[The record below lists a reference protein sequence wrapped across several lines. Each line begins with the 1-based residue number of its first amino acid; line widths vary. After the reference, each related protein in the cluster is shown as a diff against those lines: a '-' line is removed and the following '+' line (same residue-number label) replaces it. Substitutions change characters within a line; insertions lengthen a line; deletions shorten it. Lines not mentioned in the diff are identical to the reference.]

1 MLLDPYYTQQD
12 NIITITAEQACVFAK
27 KECEDFNPIHDKD
40 SKRFCIPGDLLF
52 SLALK
57 EYGASESMSFTFT
70 NMVKDSVPLTFP
82 ECADEVQITTE
93 QGKSVLE
100 ISKSGEKNSNPDFI
114 DSLIK
119 NYVLFSGQNFPGLLM
134 PLLEKHQVMF
144 NPEKPLVMYN
154 SMSFKFDHLDVKN
167 HIHVKLADTYLEVE
181 KKRGNFF
188 LHFDILDGDE
198 VIGRGIKTMVVAG
211 LRPYEHDAIIGCCDR
226 YLARRNDFEKNC

>member
-1 MLLDPYYTQQD
+1 MLLDPYYAQQD
-12 NIITITAEQACVFAK
+12 NFITITAEQACTFAK
-27 KECEDFNPIHDKD
+27 KECQDFNPIHDRD

-57 EYGASESMSFTFT
+57 EYGASESMHFTFT
-70 NMVKDSVPLTFP
+70 NMVKDNVPLNFP
-82 ECADEVQITTE
+82 KENGDEIEITNE

-100 ISKSGEKNSNPDFI
+100 ITKTGKSNNNPDFI

-119 NYVLFSGQNFPGLLM
+119 NYVLFSGQNFPTLLM

-154 SMSFKFDHLDVKN
+154 SMSFKFDNLNVSN
-167 HIHVKLADTYLEVE
+167 HIHVELSDTYLEVE

-188 LHFDILDGDE
+188 LHFDILDGDKI
-198 VIGRGIKTMVVAG
+198 IGRGIKTLVVAG
-211 LRPYEHDAIIGCCDR
+211 LRPYEHESITACCDR
-226 YLARRNDFEKNC
+226 YLAMRNAF

>member
-1 MLLDPYYTQQD
+1 MLLDPYYTQKD
-12 NIITITAEQACVFAK
+12 RTITITAEQACTFAK
-27 KECEDFNPIHDKD
+27 KECQDFNPIHNKD

-57 EYGASESMSFTFT
+57 EYGASESMSFSFT
-70 NMVKDSVPLTFP
+70 SMVKDGVPLNFP
-82 ECADEVQITTE
+82 KNSDNISITNE

-100 ISKSGEKNSNPDFI
+100 IEKAGDSNNNPDFI

-119 NYVLFSGQNFPGLLM
+119 NYVLFSGQNFPTLLM

-154 SMSFKFDHLDVKN
+154 SMSFKFDNLDVTN

-181 KKRGNFF
+181 NKRGNFF
-188 LHFDILDGDE
+188 LHFDIYDDDKI
-198 VIGRGIKTMVVAG
+198 VGRGIKTLVVAG
-211 LRPYEHDAIIGCCDR
+211 LRPYEHEAITGCCDR
-226 YLARRNDFEKNC
+226 YLAMRNSF